1 MDIVDD
7 VVATVADVV
16 DVVVDDVVVTVVDV
30 VVVVV
35 AVSQEPGPSVIVL
48 PQPRDFVELLS
59 ERLHA
64 LDADELEEEGDRF
77 QCFKFD
83 EELACEVNDALFS
96 TDTDSDS
103 SDDSGVNYFALQRQ
117 RQRRVVR
124 WEQDDEGE

>member
-1 MDIVDD
+1 MVSLILGD
-7 VVATVADVV
+7 V
-16 DVVVDDVVVTVVDV
+16 DVDAVAVV
-30 VVVVV
+30 
-35 AVSQEPGPSVIVL
+35 VSQEAGPSVIVL

-83 EELACEVNDALFS
+83 EELTCEVNDPFLS

-103 SDDSGVNYFALQRQ
+103 SDDSGVTYFALQRQ
-117 RQRRVVR
+117 RQKRSVR
-124 WEQDDEGE
+124 WEVHGDEGG